1 MFLYESI
8 PWYSTL
14 MWVAVVA
21 GLMLANEIARASKW
35 AALVLFI
42 GLPVLLTI
50 FVWPHTA
57 GADSSTGTWF
67 HWVKVYSA
75 LAGCLGFMAIRFIPK
90 LAKNKYWLMF
100 PAAILALNIFE
111 AVIRDFQVYGMQGMV
126 DGVFMVGGPWNIMNG
141 IAGLL
146 NLLTICGW
154 AGIIISRGK
163 KKDMI
168 WPDMLWFWII
178 AYDLWNFAYVYNAVG
193 DHSFYAGAALL
204 ISCTIPAFF
213 IKRGAWLQ
221 HRAQTLAFWM
231 MFTMAVPTFVTS
243 SMFSVQSSHN
253 PTALFIVSAISLA
266 ANVAVVVYQVRVIVR
281 TKRNPLKDELFV
293 ELPAYQKVL
302 ADNQSLDAAPG
313 TSTAPPLAASRV

>member
-42 GLPVLLTI
+42 GLPVVLTI

-163 KKDMI
+163 QKDMI

-243 SMFSVQSSHN
+243 SMFAVESSHN

-266 ANVAVVVYQVRVIVR
+266 ANIAVVVYQVRVIVR

-302 ADNQSLDAAPG
+302 ADNRPLDAEPG
-313 TSTAPPLAASRV
+313 VTGSPRATARV